1 MFGNALSND
10 YCFLL
15 KSPVGQLK
23 KGVDVISVLVENTTL
38 RQQKETS

>member
-10 YCFLL
+10 YCFFTAITRWTA
-15 KSPVGQLK
+15 Q
-23 KGVDVISVLVENTTL
+23 KGIDVISVLVENTTL